1 MRRPLALAALVALAA
16 GCHGRAPSPRAST
29 PRRAVDGRNVLLIT
43 IDTLRADH
51 LGVYGYRRATSPY
64 IDSLARRGMVFDRA
78 FTFWPKTRASMI
90 CMMTGLY
97 PSRNG
102 YDSQHHEL
110 YSFNP
115 TLASALRDAGYAT
128 AAVVDNANV
137 AASHGFSKG
146 FESFREVWTDRN
158 VKDEA
163 DGARAISAGAI
174 RFLSDAPKDRPF
186 FLWLHYVNP
195 HAPYTPPA
203 PFDAQFADADA
214 AAGPELRPVTGFNG
228 GVRKVWA
235 VPGHMRLGYY
245 VSQYDGEIAFT
256 DAEVGR
262 VLDALSK
269 SGRAGQTVIL
279 LASDHGES
287 LGEHNYYFDHGADL
301 FDPCL
306 RVPLIVVDPDAKASG
321 RSSALASTLDIVPTL
336 LDAVKV
342 SYPPD
347 LAGTSLL
354 PVVRGQSATPRE
366 RLFAEN
372 DRGFTGTH
380 DGRFKLV
387 REPKPTRRE
396 ALYDRKT
403 DPAELRDFKA
413 SQAQE
418 AKSQRAALDAHLAAR
433 ASEWRQTRERLAAA
447 PAAAPAKQSCEECQ
461 RLKELGYVEDC
472 NGVCP

>member
-1 MRRPLALAALVALAA
+1 MRRSGTLAALVVMAA
-16 GCHGRAPSPRAST
+16 ACRGRAPAPAAVT
-29 PRRAVDGRNVLLIT
+29 PRPAGHQRNVLLIT

-51 LGVYGYRRATSPY
+51 LGMYGYRRATSPH

-115 TLASALRDAGYAT
+115 TLASVLHDAGYAT

-146 FESFREVWTDRN
+146 FESFREVWTDKN

-174 RFLSDAPKDRPF
+174 RFVSDAPKDRPF

-203 PFDAQFADADA
+203 PFDTQFADADA
-214 AAGPELRPVTGFNG
+214 GVGPELRPVTGFNG

-235 VPGHMRLGYY
+235 VPGHTRLGYY

-262 VLDALSK
+262 VLDALGA
-269 SGRAGQTVIL
+269 SGRAEQTVIL

-306 RVPLIVVDPDAKASG
+306 RVPLIIVDPETKTRG
-321 RSSALASTLDIVPTL
+321 RSEALASTLDIVPTL

-347 LAGTSLL
+347 LAGASLL
-354 PVVRGQSATPRE
+354 PIVRGQDATPRK

-372 DRGFTGTH
+372 DRGFVGTH

-387 REPKPTRRE
+387 REPRPARRE

-403 DPAELRDFKA
+403 DAAELRDVRAQDARQTKA
-413 SQAQE
+413 
-418 AKSQRAALDAHLAAR
+418 QRAALDAHLAAR
-433 ASEWRQTRERLAAA
+433 ASEWRQTQARLAAA
-447 PAAAPAKQSCEECQ
+447 PMASPSKQSCEECQ

-472 NGVCP
+472 KGICP